1 MEGWKERKKEE
12 SKTRS
17 LRTITIPQFP
27 GNPLSLA
34 LKNPNFSQS
43 GSAIS
48 PG

>member
-1 MEGWKERKKEE
+1 MKGWKEGKEEE

-27 GNPLSLA
+27 GNPLSPA
-34 LKNPNFSQS
+34 LENPNFSQS